1 MSRKPANSKP
11 STTARKPSTKVQ
23 PQRRGSSAIPKPATD
38 DGLDMLREGVERAKR
53 GLRGE
58 TTDLRRKP

>member
-1 MSRKPANSKP
+1 M
-11 STTARKPSTKVQ
+11 TAKKPSTKAQ
-23 PQRRGSSAIPKPATD
+23 SPRRGSSAAVTQKPATTD
-38 DGLDMLREGVERAKR
+38 DGLELLRDGVERAKR